1 MQTYLYK
8 NMNIS
13 TANSYT
19 IIQKCSFFTHP
30 KTYMCLYKSICIKM
44 CLYNYIFIYTYMN
57 K

>member
-13 TANSYT
+13 TVNSYA

-30 KTYMCLYKSICIKM
+30 NTYMCLYKSICIKM